1 MGKITAAL
9 ECSPISPHTYPKYSK
24 DIYPEEK
31 NRMSYQNPKYEG
43 WYVVTATR
51 YNHIPADLDALVPAI
66 GKDPME
72 ALVNVATR
80 SLWSEHDEFRLFKP
94 VTKKGPNGPVF
105 DRNDLSL
112 PVANSYIRTDVNK
125 VRDYAAAR
133 PDTDFS
139 LVLSTFDRGGTWG
152 GAPGQVYRTDIIN
165 KEQTHYY
172 SWFDICQGK
181 LQHISF
187 STREDMFWV
196 GRLEEGPDI
205 RRLEYYIPDA
215 ETKPVKFLIDIVVF
229 SALVRYNDPDPNHTL
244 GGLFF
249 DDRNPEV
256 TVDKF
261 LTHQQ
266 EKARGIVENIWK
278 RTHWELGAR

>member
-1 MGKITAAL
+1 
-9 ECSPISPHTYPKYSK
+9 
-24 DIYPEEK
+24 
-31 NRMSYQNPKYEG
+31 MSYQNPEYES

-125 VRDYAAAR
+125 VRDYEAAR
-133 PDTDFS
+133 SDTDFS
-139 LVLSTFDRGGTWG
+139 LVLSTFDRGGVWG
-152 GAPGQVYRTDIIN
+152 WVPGQVYNTDIIN

-181 LQHISF
+181 LQHIAF
-187 STREDMFWV
+187 FNREDLFWV
-196 GRLEEGPDI
+196 SRLEEGPDI

-215 ETKPVKFLIDIVVF
+215 ETKPVKFLTDIVVF
-229 SALVRYNDPDPNHTL
+229 SALVRYNDPVPAHYL
-244 GGLFF
+244 GNIFF
-249 DDRNPEV
+249 DDRDSD
-256 TVDKF
+256 TTIDSFLGYQQDRARAIVDSAWKI
-261 LTHQQ
+261 TH
-266 EKARGIVENIWK
+266 
-278 RTHWELGAR
+278 

>member
-9 ECSPISPHTYPKYSK
+9 ECSSISPHTCPKHSK
-24 DIYPEEK
+24 DIYPKEE
-31 NRMSYQNPKYEG
+31 NRMPYQNPKYEG
-43 WYVVTATR
+43 WYIVTATR

-66 GKDPME
+66 GKDPTE
-72 ALVNVATR
+72 VLVNVATR
-80 SLWSEHDEFRLFKP
+80 SLWNEHDEFRLFKP
-94 VTKKGPNGPVF
+94 TASLEDDENIVW
-105 DRNDLSL
+105 DRNCLSY
-112 PVANSYIRTDVNK
+112 PVANSYTRTDVYK
-125 VRDYAAAR
+125 VRDYEAAS
-133 PDTDFS
+133 PDTDSF
-139 LVLSTFDRGGTWG
+139 LVLSTFDRGSVWG
-152 GAPGQVYRTDIIN
+152 CVPGQIYRTDIID

-181 LQHISF
+181 LQHIAFF
-187 STREDMFWV
+187 SREDLLWV

-215 ETKPVKFLIDIVVF
+215 ETKPVKFLTDIVVF

-266 EKARGIVENIWK
+266 ERARGIVENIWEM
-278 RTHWELGAR
+278 TH

>member
-1 MGKITAAL
+1 M
-9 ECSPISPHTYPKYSK
+9 P
-24 DIYPEEK
+24 
-31 NRMSYQNPKYEG
+31 YQNPEYEG
-43 WYVVTATR
+43 WYIVTATR

-66 GKDPME
+66 GKDPTE
-72 ALVNVATR
+72 ALANIATR

-94 VTKKGPNGPVF
+94 AASYKDDKTTVW
-105 DRNDLSL
+105 DRGCLSY
-112 PVANSYIRTDVNK
+112 PVANNYIRTDVNK

-165 KEQTHYY
+165 KEQTHYH

-181 LQHISF
+181 LQHIAF
-187 STREDMFWV
+187 SSREDLFWV
-196 GRLEEGPDI
+196 GRRAELKDAGAYEPSEITNDI
-205 RRLEYYIPDA
+205 LYYIPDA
-215 ETKPVKFLIDIVVF
+215 ETKPVKFLTDIVIF
-229 SALVRYNDPDPNHTL
+229 SVLVRYNDPDPNHTL

-261 LTHQQ
+261 LTYQQ
-266 EKARGIVENIWK
+266 EKARRIVESTWK
-278 RTHWELGAR
+278 MTH

>member
-1 MGKITAAL
+1 MEKIAAAL
-9 ECSPISPHTYPKYSK
+9 ECSPISPHTYPRHSK
-24 DIYPEEK
+24 DIYPEEE
-31 NRMSYQNPKYEG
+31 NRMPYQNPKYEG

-66 GKDPME
+66 GKKDPME
-72 ALVNVATR
+72 ALANIATR

-94 VTKKGPNGPVF
+94 ITKKGTKGAPVF
-105 DRNDLSL
+105 DRNDLSH
-112 PVANSYIRTDVNK
+112 PVANSYTRTDVNK
-125 VRDYAAAR
+125 MREYVAAR

-152 GAPGQVYRTDIIN
+152 GAPGQVYCIDTID

-181 LQHISF
+181 LQHIAF
-187 STREDMFWV
+187 STREDLLWV

-205 RRLEYYIPDA
+205 RRLEYYIPSA
-215 ETKPVKFLIDIVVF
+215 ETKPVKFLTDIVVF

-266 EKARGIVENIWK
+266 SKARSIVDSIWEM
-278 RTHWELGAR
+278 TH

>member
-1 MGKITAAL
+1 MRLLKKKKVAAAL
-9 ECSPISPHTYPKYSK
+9 ECSPTQSLTCSEHSK
-24 DIYPEEK
+24 DIYPEEE
-31 NRMSYQNPKYEG
+31 NRMPYQNPEYEG

-80 SLWSEHDEFRLFKP
+80 SLWSEHDEFRLF
-94 VTKKGPNGPVF
+94 VF

-165 KEQTHYY
+165 KEQTHYH

-187 STREDMFWV
+187 TTREDQLWV

-215 ETKPVKFLIDIVVF
+215 EHKPVKFLTEITVF

-266 EKARGIVENIWK
+266 SKAGDIVENIWK

>member
-1 MGKITAAL
+1 
-9 ECSPISPHTYPKYSK
+9 
-24 DIYPEEK
+24 
-31 NRMSYQNPKYEG
+31 MSYQNPEYEG
-43 WYVVTATR
+43 WYVVIAAR

-66 GKDPME
+66 GKDPAE
-72 ALVNVATR
+72 ALTNVATR
-80 SLWSEHDEFRLFKP
+80 SLGGEHDEFRLFKP
-94 VTKKGPNGPVF
+94 ITQKGGEGPYYN
-105 DRNDLSL
+105 RNDLSH
-112 PVANSYIRTDVNK
+112 PVANSYIRTDVYK
-125 VRDYAAAR
+125 VRGYEAAR

-139 LVLSTFDRGGTWG
+139 LVLSTFDRGGIWR
-152 GAPGQVYRTDIIN
+152 GAPGQVYRTDIID
-165 KEQTHYY
+165 KEKTHYH

-181 LQHISF
+181 LQHIAF
-187 STREDMFWV
+187 SAREDLLWV

-215 ETKPVKFLIDIVVF
+215 ETKPVKFLTDIVVF

-256 TVDKF
+256 TVDRF

-266 EKARGIVENIWK
+266 ERAVGIVDSIWEM
-278 RTHWELGAR
+278 TH

>member
-1 MGKITAAL
+1 MF
-9 ECSPISPHTYPKYSK
+9 
-24 DIYPEEK
+24 
-31 NRMSYQNPKYEG
+31 YQNPKYEG

-66 GKDPME
+66 GKDPTE

-94 VTKKGPNGPVF
+94 AASYKDDKNTVW
-105 DRNDLSL
+105 DRSCLSY
-112 PVANSYIRTDVNK
+112 PVANSYTRTDVNK

-152 GAPGQVYRTDIIN
+152 GAPGQVYRTDIIDR
-165 KEQTHYY
+165 EQTHYH

-181 LQHISF
+181 LQHIAF
-187 STREDMFWV
+187 SSREDMFWV

-205 RRLEYYIPDA
+205 RRLEYYIPSA
-215 ETKPVKFLIDIVVF
+215 ETKPVKFLTNIVIF

-261 LTHQQ
+261 LIHQQ
-266 EKARGIVENIWK
+266 EKARGIADSIWEM
-278 RTHWELGAR
+278 TH

>member
-1 MGKITAAL
+1 
-9 ECSPISPHTYPKYSK
+9 
-24 DIYPEEK
+24 
-31 NRMSYQNPKYEG
+31 MSYQNPEYEG

-66 GKDPME
+66 GKDPAE
-72 ALVNVATR
+72 ALVNVTTR

-94 VTKKGPNGPVF
+94 TASLEDDGNIVW
-105 DRNDLSL
+105 DRNDLSY
-112 PVANSYIRTDVNK
+112 PVANSYTRTDVYK
-125 VRDYAAAR
+125 VRNYEAAR
-133 PDTDFS
+133 PDTDS
-139 LVLSTFDRGGTWG
+139 YLVLSTFDRGGVWG
-152 GAPGQVYRTDIIN
+152 WVPGQVYNTDIID

-181 LQHISF
+181 LQHIAFF
-187 STREDMFWV
+187 SREDLLWV

-215 ETKPVKFLIDIVVF
+215 ETKPIKFLTEITLF

-266 EKARGIVENIWK
+266 EKARGIAESIWK
-278 RTHWELGAR
+278 RTHRGADVGAR

>member
-1 MGKITAAL
+1 MGKIAAAP
-9 ECSPISPHTYPKYSK
+9 ECSPISPHTCPKHSK
-24 DIYPEEK
+24 DIYPEEE
-31 NRMSYQNPKYEG
+31 NQMSYQNPEYEG

-66 GKDPME
+66 WKDPVK
-72 ALVNVATR
+72 ALINITTR
-80 SLWSEHDEFRLFKP
+80 SLWNEHDEFRLFKP
-94 VTKKGPNGPVF
+94 ITQNGGEGPYYN
-105 DRNDLSL
+105 RNDLSR
-112 PVANSYIRTDVNK
+112 PVANSYFRTDVYK
-125 VRDYAAAR
+125 VRNYEAAR

-139 LVLSTFDRGGTWG
+139 LVLSTFDRGGLWG
-152 GAPGQVYRTDIIN
+152 GAPGQVYRTDIID

-187 STREDMFWV
+187 STREDLFWV

-215 ETKPVKFLIDIVVF
+215 ETKPVKFLTDIVVF
-229 SALVRYNDPDPNHTL
+229 SALVHYNDPDPNHTL

-261 LTHQQ
+261 LIYQQ
-266 EKARGIVENIWK
+266 EKARGIVENIWEM
-278 RTHWELGAR
+278 TH

>member
-1 MGKITAAL
+1 MWKISAAL
-9 ECSPISPHTYPKYSK
+9 ECSPISPHTYPKHSK
-24 DIYPEEK
+24 DIYPEEE
-31 NRMSYQNPKYEG
+31 NRMSYQNPEYEG

-66 GKDPME
+66 GKDPTE
-72 ALVNVATR
+72 ALVNVTTR

-94 VTKKGPNGPVF
+94 IAQKGGEGSYYN
-105 DRNDLSL
+105 RNDLSR
-112 PVANSYIRTDVNK
+112 PVANSYTRTDVFK
-125 VRDYAAAR
+125 VRDYEAAR
-133 PDTDFS
+133 SDTDFS
-139 LVLSTFDRGGTWG
+139 LVLSTFDRGGVWG
-152 GAPGQVYRTDIIN
+152 WVPGQVYNTDIID

-181 LQHISF
+181 LQHIAF
-187 STREDMFWV
+187 SSREDLFWV

-215 ETKPVKFLIDIVVF
+215 ETKPVKFLTDIVIF

-261 LTHQQ
+261 LTYQQ
-266 EKARGIVENIWK
+266 EKARGIAESIWK
-278 RTHWELGAR
+278 MTH